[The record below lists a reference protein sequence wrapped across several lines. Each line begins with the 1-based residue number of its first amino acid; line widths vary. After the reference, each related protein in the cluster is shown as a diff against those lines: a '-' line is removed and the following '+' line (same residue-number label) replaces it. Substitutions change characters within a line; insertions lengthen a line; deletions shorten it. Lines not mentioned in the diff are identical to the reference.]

1 MNNYILNINYEDRK
15 FYVKCVYRI
24 IFFKLLKEENTQE
37 LKTKIEYVNFV
48 I

>member
-1 MNNYILNINYEDRK
+1 MDNYILNINYEDRK

-24 IFFKLLKEENTQE
+24 IFLKFKKEDTHE
-37 LKTKIEYVNFV
+37 LKKKIEYVNFV